1 MGNVNMTAEVHTS
14 VFKMCNYSISSIYPS
29 VSTSFGPSVS
39 SVQISTLSMSLKRQ
53 RASLHWMKYI
63 FWKLWH
69 WPTAF
74 IDFDFQNTKCIFAN
88 CTRPTHV
95 QKNLSFAKCKFICSE
110 KDLCLAFRFHSTSGT
125 APSTVNLCTLPI
137 PASQSALVCPHCSNI
152 SWYLLTSFHTNL
164 M

>member
-74 IDFDFQNTKCIFAN
+74 IDFDFQNTKCIFFE
-88 CTRPTHV
+88 
-95 QKNLSFAKCKFICSE
+95 LYCKFICSE
-110 KDLCLAFRFHSTSGT
+110 KDLCLAFRLHSTSGT